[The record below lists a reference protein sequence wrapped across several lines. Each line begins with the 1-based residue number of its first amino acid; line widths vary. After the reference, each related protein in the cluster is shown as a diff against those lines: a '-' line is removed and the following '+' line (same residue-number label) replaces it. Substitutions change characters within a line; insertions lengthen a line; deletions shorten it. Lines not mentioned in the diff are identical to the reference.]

1 MLGGTVKCRPK
12 YAPISFLPLQGL
24 NLDVYPGCPSEENY
38 FFSQILILEQ
48 FQDFFHFPANMH
60 KKYLQNC
67 ELKFK
72 V

>member
-38 FFSQILILEQ
+38 FFLPVCTRNSYKT
-48 FQDFFHFPANMH
+48 AN
-60 KKYLQNC
+60 
-67 ELKFK
+67 
-72 V
+72 